1 MLPNSYQLVNKQ
13 LSTLSPRNQAKNSS
27 ITAVKNFE
35 FGIRMP
41 SRDSIRNENG
51 SKTERKK
58 TNNYKKDLQ
67 NFIASHQREKEE
79 ASRNNII
86 LPKTQVTVPKELI
99 MMKIAKRENA
109 LDESLMNEHFD

>member
-1 MLPNSYQLVNKQ
+1 LK
-13 LSTLSPRNQAKNSS
+13 TLSPRNQAKNTSV
-27 ITAVKNFE
+27 TAVKNFE

-41 SRDSIRNENG
+41 SRDSDRNGNG

-67 NFIASHQREKEE
+67 NFIASHHREKEE

-86 LPKTQVTVPKELI
+86 MPKTQV
-99 MMKIAKRENA
+99 
-109 LDESLMNEHFD
+109 